1 MPVDEDTLQF
11 YRRNAEAY
19 AGWAKAP
26 STRLVGFLA
35 CCRQSFEGDARA
47 RLFSARHR
55 WLTGNGRD
63 CLAPRDSGHD
73 TEW

>member
-35 CCRQSFEGDARA
+35 MLPAAG
-47 RLFSARHR
+47 
-55 WLTGNGRD
+55 
-63 CLAPRDSGHD
+63 
-73 TEW
+73 